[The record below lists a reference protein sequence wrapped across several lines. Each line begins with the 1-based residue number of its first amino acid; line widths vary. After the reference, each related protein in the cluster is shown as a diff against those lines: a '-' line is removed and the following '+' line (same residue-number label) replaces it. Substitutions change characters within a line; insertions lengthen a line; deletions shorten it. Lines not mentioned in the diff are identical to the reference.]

1 MKKIITLITFLSYL
15 LTNAQCPAPSNLILS
30 IPYPTAAELSWT
42 ENGSAISWEIAII
55 PDFIVG
61 TPLPS
66 EPLYVVANNQ
76 FLILALPPAYGCYAF
91 FVRSVCSPTLSS
103 PWTAVG
109 SLGCST
115 NVYNWLGTL
124 ANNDFVVNQ
133 DKSNFQIAPNPA
145 KNSTTISFN
154 NTATAPLLEVYDLL
168 GKSIISYQTSNNN
181 DNWFLDTSKL
191 AKGLYVIALKEEE
204 IGRAHV

>member
-1 MKKIITLITFLSYL
+1 MKKILTLICL
-15 LTNAQCPAPSNLILS
+15 LAYIIGNAQCPAPSNLALF
-30 IPYPTAAELSWT
+30 IPNATSAELLWT
-42 ENGSAISWEIAII
+42 ENGSATSWEIAII

-66 EPLYVVANNQ
+66 EPLFVVASNPYIISG
-76 FLILALPPAYGCYAF
+76 LTPAMGCYAF
-91 FVRSVCSPTLSS
+91 FVRSVCSPTLNSS
-103 PWTAVG
+103 WTAVG

-145 KNSTTISFN
+145 INDKLYF
-154 NTATAPLLEVYDLL
+154 
-168 GKSIISYQTSNNN
+168 SITYKMLN
-181 DNWFLDTSKL
+181 
-191 AKGLYVIALKEEE
+191 
-204 IGRAHV
+204 